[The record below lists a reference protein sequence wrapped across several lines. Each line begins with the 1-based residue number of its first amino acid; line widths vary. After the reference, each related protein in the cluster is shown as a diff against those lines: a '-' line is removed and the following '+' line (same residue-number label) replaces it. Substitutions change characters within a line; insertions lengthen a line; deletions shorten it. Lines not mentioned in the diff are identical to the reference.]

1 MPYQGESFQLTSIH
15 AIGIDMVELDLVRSR
30 DLEEDSSRVPETRPR
45 SRSIRPFPMLPQ
57 EKLVVVVETAEED
70 GVLC

>member
-1 MPYQGESFQLTSIH
+1 MPYQGESFQLTSIN

-45 SRSIRPFPMLPQ
+45 SCSI
-57 EKLVVVVETAEED
+57 
-70 GVLC
+70 